1 MQYEFLTTVE
11 MFVILGNTEHALRV
25 VGNGPSYSIEEH
37 GIVSE
42 QCLRIYSWKVLERLS
57 VLVNFPNLIENFLQ
71 PHTFIFFIKMIV
83 SLMPDFKMLE
93 MRHAIFLS
101 RD

>member
-1 MQYEFLTTVE
+1 MQYELLTTVE
-11 MFVILGNTEHALRV
+11 MFVILGNTEHALMI

-42 QCLRIYSWKVLERLS
+42 QCLPIYSWKVLERLC
-57 VLVNFPNLIENFLQ
+57 VLVNFLNLIENFLQ
-71 PHTFIFFIKMIV
+71 PHTFIFFMKMIV
-83 SLMPDFKMLE
+83 SLIPNFKMLE
-93 MRHAIFLS
+93 MKHAIFLS